1 MLEVEEMALE
11 EMKRVLARVG
21 YGHLGC
27 ARDNRPY
34 IVPIHYAFDYPHIYI
49 YTTEGMK
56 TDFIKANPE
65 VCLQVE
71 EVHDA
76 KNWRSVVATGKAER
90 LTKKKDLD
98 QAMKFILETNPTLTP
113 AQNLMWI
120 DTWGRANIE
129 AVYRITPRTI
139 SGRMTVP
146 EGETRGTLA
155 LDNLI
160 IPGKL
165 PKNRTN

>member
-1 MLEVEEMALE
+1 MLEVEEMNLE
-11 EMKRVLARVG
+11 EMKHVLARVG

-34 IVPIHYAFDYPHIYI
+34 IVPIHYAFNYPDIYI

-76 KNWRSVVATGKAER
+76 KNWRSVIATGKAER
-90 LTKKKDLD
+90 LTEKADID
-98 QAMKFILETNPTLTP
+98 RAMEFILETNPTLTP
-113 AQNLMWI
+113 ARNLMWI
-120 DTWGRANIE
+120 DCWGRASIE
-129 AVYRITPRTI
+129 AVYRLTPHI
-139 SGRMTVP
+139 LSGRMTIAAD
-146 EGETRGTLA
+146 ETRGSLA
-155 LDNLI
+155 LDNLVI
-160 IPGKL
+160 
-165 PKNRTN
+165 TNKSRQA